1 MRIRMPK
8 QNENGSTKGGTVM
21 REAII
26 QKVLDKKIVAIVRG
40 VYGED
45 CLNLAKALYA
55 GGIEMMEVTFDQS
68 KPESLDRTSNTV
80 KLLVENMGDK
90 MIFGA
95 GTVTSLEMLELA
107 KNAGAQFIVSP
118 DTNEEVIRQ
127 TRAYGLVS
135 MPGAMTPTEILTA
148 HRYGAD
154 FVKVFP
160 TSNLGASYIKAVRGP
175 INHVRMLAVG
185 GVNEKNVDEFLA
197 AGACGAGVGGN
208 LVNKTWIANGEFDK
222 ITALAEEFMANAN
235 K

>member
-1 MRIRMPK
+1 LRD
-8 QNENGSTKGGTVM
+8 
-21 REAII
+21 AII
-26 QKVLDKKIVAIVRG
+26 RKVLEKKIVAIVRG

-107 KNAGAQFIVSP
+107 KNAGARFIVSP

-127 TRAYGLVS
+127 TVADGLVS
-135 MPGAMTPTEILTA
+135 MPGALTPTEIMTA
-148 HRYGAD
+148 HRCGAD

-160 TSNLGASYIKAVRGP
+160 TANLGASYLKAVCAP
-175 INHVRMLAVG
+175 LNHIRMLAVG
-185 GVNEKNVDEFLA
+185 GVNEKNIAEFLA

-222 ITALAEEFMANAN
+222 ITALAKEFMENV